1 VDAVI
6 RTARPQDGAAVRRL
20 VFGVLTELGIPSD
33 PDGADADVM
42 AFGASAVPA
51 VTHLVAECGAEP
63 VGCAILIPHDARRV
77 CLSKLVVRPDL
88 RGAGL
93 GRRLCETAVRTAR
106 GNGYAE
112 IFSILPPMSREAAAL
127 LESLGWLRDAD
138 RHHLPLLQP
147 LGAR

>member
-1 VDAVI
+1 M
-6 RTARPQDGAAVRRL
+6 
-20 VFGVLTELGIPSD
+20 LTELGIPSD

-42 AFGASAVPA
+42 AFGGGAVPA
-51 VTHLVAECGAEP
+51 VTHLVAECGETP

-106 GNGYAE
+106 GDGYSE
-112 IFSILPPMSREAAAL
+112 IFTTLPPMCREAAAL

-138 RHHLPLLQP
+138 RHHLPLHQP
-147 LGAR
+147 LGAS